1 MKKIIVFALCLVMAL
16 GLCLPAA
23 AAEGDGDSKT
33 QYIQIWNINYDPNNP
48 DNPNKPGYVGFGQE
62 FNVHFDLEVS
72 DFPGTASIKVSGN
85 GFSLLPDDTDLGTD
99 HVEKI
104 SSGRTSINLKVKA
117 SEDLSGE
124 SCPLIISVT
133 YTPTSGK
140 KEPISTNRTINVKVD
155 GSGYTP
161 PHVPEAKID
170 VIGNSGMASVDK
182 GNILTLPIT
191 LRATCDGKN
200 IGGTAEISIS
210 KNSSSFYFN
219 GSNIVTVPITDGQG
233 GSTLFICCDPMAA
246 AGKNDLTLVV
256 EFTDTDGHTASCTE
270 SFTISVNEV
279 NETESDIQFNITSAP
294 NSPIM
299 AGDTFNVSF
308 TAIPVGAIGYEQ
320 GTVTVS
326 GTGFTF
332 AGALAEQNISFG
344 TNGVSVLVDKTV
356 PSGRQLVTF
365 TVKFNV
371 EGKELTASKSI
382 NVDVIGNDDSE
393 DIDESKD
400 VASFELTGASIPEG
414 KGRSE
419 LSTKLKM
426 SFKNTTG
433 FVAKNVKV
441 RLSALGDIILTT
453 YTDTAAVGDVDPDQT
468 VNATFPIKF
477 PEMTKPQH
485 TVTAEVIFDGPTGPV
500 TESFNVY
507 LQATEKK
514 PEEEAPESA
523 ALTPKVIVKNYSTDV
538 EKVISGEEFTLSFV
552 LENTSEEKDLRNMTV
567 NVVPQSIT
575 SSASGTSSGP
585 VFSFIDG
592 TSSFYTPILEK
603 SSTREYSIKM
613 KCSASAGAGSYPI
626 QISFNFEYADNGGYS
641 SGNGEMDINMPVE
654 QPIKFELLDWTPPT
668 ESGLDGVP
676 ISFQY
681 FNKSR
686 NPMNALTITCEGDFE
701 MPQQFVGTVQ
711 GSNMDVFSG
720 TIVPVEGA
728 KVGDTKTAAL
738 VFTFEDAAGS
748 EQRIEETFDVNIVDG
763 SVGGDTGGDMTID
776 GGMMGGDLTFDYGG
790 EFGPD
795 GMPVDGENT
804 EEGGGLPLWAKI
816 AIPAGIAVV
825 AIIVIAVV
833 VKKVKAKREE
843 EDDEE

>member
-23 AAEGDGDSKT
+23 AAGEVGT
-33 QYIQIWNINYDPNNP
+33 ATPYAQIKDLIYNP
-48 DNPNKPGYVGFGQE
+48 RPVTSGSE
-62 FNVHFDLEVS
+62 FTVTFNLEVS
-72 DFPGTASIKVSGN
+72 HYPGAASVTISGS
-85 GFSLLPDDTDLGTD
+85 GFSLIGNLNDQ
-99 HVEKI
+99 VEDI
-104 SSGRTSINLKVKA
+104 TAQTTAITLKVKSDEA
-117 SEDLSGE
+117 LDG
-124 SCPLIISVT
+124 SCPLTVSVT
-133 YTPTSGK
+133 YTPKSGNMNSATSQ
-140 KEPISTNRTINVKVD
+140 RTLYVDMD
-155 GSGYTP
+155 GSEYTP
-161 PHVPEAKID
+161 PSEDIATVEIANVNNVGSVTQGSDFYLGVSLNAKLNGKPVSGTATVSISSESRNFAIHSTIPSETVKIQSNGQGSSNLRIQCLPTAPVGVSSLTLEVTFVDDSGHVATCSRTLNIFVVEALETPELPEA
-170 VIGNSGMASVDK
+170 
-182 GNILTLPIT
+182 
-191 LRATCDGKN
+191 
-200 IGGTAEISIS
+200 
-210 KNSSSFYFN
+210 
-219 GSNIVTVPITDGQG
+219 
-233 GSTLFICCDPMAA
+233 
-246 AGKNDLTLVV
+246 
-256 EFTDTDGHTASCTE
+256 
-270 SFTISVNEV
+270 
-279 NETESDIQFNITSAP
+279 ESDISLNITSAP
-294 NSPIM
+294 NEPVM
-299 AGDTFNVSF
+299 AGDTFNVGF
-308 TAIPVGAIGYEQ
+308 TAYLNGTYYGYRYGS

-728 KVGDTKTAAL
+728 KVGDTKTAVL

-748 EQRIEETFDVNIVDG
+748 EQRIEETFDVSIVDG
-763 SVGGDTGGDMTID
+763 SVGGDMGGDMTVD